1 MALARASEVRL
12 LRALDA
18 VTRTIA
24 AYGLCIVANI
34 LQIRNRIALSA
45 PSAHSVFR
53 IAAMAYRLI
62 VFDFDGTL
70 ADSERCI
77 TASMSAALAEYGL
90 AADWTRLR
98 RHIGLPL
105 DRTIRGIVSQEL
117 GDDQVEEIVRSY
129 RRHHA
134 VLQDRLIELYPGTL
148 DTLDQLSA
156 SGVVLAIAS
165 SKISSAVEA
174 ALRHFDIGGFFACI
188 VGGEQVANGKPAPDM
203 VDRILKITDRSRA
216 EALVVGD
223 TTFDVE
229 MAHNA
234 GVDSCAVTYGN
245 QTRDQLSLAHP
256 TYWAESIRE
265 VAAIVERS
273 VETRQTSSET

>member
-1 MALARASEVRL
+1 MSPH
-12 LRALDA
+12 
-18 VTRTIA
+18 TK
-24 AYGLCIVANI
+24 
-34 LQIRNRIALSA
+34 
-45 PSAHSVFR
+45 P
-53 IAAMAYRLI
+53 YRLI
-62 VFDFDGTL
+62 IFDFDGTL

-77 TASMSAALAEYGL
+77 TASMSAALAECGL

-98 RHIGLPL
+98 SHIGLPL
-105 DRTIRGIVSQEL
+105 DRTIRGIVSQDL
-117 GDDQVEEIVRSY
+117 DDDQVEEIVRSY

-148 DTLDQLSA
+148 DTLKQLSA

-165 SKISSAVEA
+165 SKITSAVEA
-174 ALRHFDIGGFFACI
+174 ALAHFDIGSFFACV

-203 VDRILKITDRSRA
+203 VERILKITERPRE

-245 QTRDQLSLAHP
+245 QTREQLAQARPSYL
-256 TYWAESIRE
+256 AESIRE
-265 VAAIVERS
+265 VAGIVERS
-273 VETRQTSSET
+273 VERRQSAAETRPLIVGSD

>member
-1 MALARASEVRL
+1 
-12 LRALDA
+12 
-18 VTRTIA
+18 
-24 AYGLCIVANI
+24 
-34 LQIRNRIALSA
+34 
-45 PSAHSVFR
+45 
-53 IAAMAYRLI
+53 MAYRLI

-77 TASMSAALAEYGL
+77 TASMSAALAEYDLG
-90 AADWTRLR
+90 ADWTRLR
-98 RHIGLPL
+98 SHIGLPL
-105 DRTIRGIVSQEL
+105 DRTIRGIVRQEL
-117 GDDQVEEIVRSY
+117 GDDLVGEVVRSY

-134 VLQDRLIELYPGTL
+134 TLQDRLIELYPGTL
-148 DTLDQLSA
+148 DTLEQLST

-174 ALRHFDIGGFFACI
+174 ALKHFDIGKFFACI

-203 VDRILKITDRSRA
+203 VDRILEITDRPRE

-245 QTRDQLSLAHP
+245 QTRDQLSLVRP
-256 TYWAESIRE
+256 TYLAESIRE

-273 VETRQTSSET
+273 VETRPTPAET

>member
-1 MALARASEVRL
+1 MSPH
-12 LRALDA
+12 
-18 VTRTIA
+18 TK
-24 AYGLCIVANI
+24 
-34 LQIRNRIALSA
+34 
-45 PSAHSVFR
+45 P
-53 IAAMAYRLI
+53 YRLI
-62 VFDFDGTL
+62 IFDFDGTL

-77 TASMSAALAEYGL
+77 TASMSAALAECGR

-98 RHIGLPL
+98 SHIGLPL
-105 DRTIRGIVSQEL
+105 DRTIRGIVSQDL
-117 GDDQVEEIVRSY
+117 DDDQVEEIVRSY

-148 DTLDQLSA
+148 DTLKQLSA

-165 SKISSAVEA
+165 SKITSAVEA
-174 ALRHFDIGGFFACI
+174 ALTYFDIGRFFACV

-203 VDRILKITDRSRA
+203 VERILKITERPRE

-245 QTRDQLSLAHP
+245 QTREQLAQARPSYL
-256 TYWAESIRE
+256 AESIRE
-265 VAAIVERS
+265 VAGIVERTVERRQS
-273 VETRQTSSET
+273 AAETRPLIVGSD